1 MSGMGPGPGMGTP
14 GIGGGLM
21 GNPGGGLGIMGSS
34 LGGGGLGGSG
44 LGGGIGGFSG
54 MPGRGSNAKPGTN
67 TPTEGMKQLGDPAQ
81 GASNKPGGPGMPG
94 GAAKRDIKVIA
105 LQHASA
111 VSLAK
116 SLHELLNDGNTRIV
130 AEQQTNSLM
139 IQSDQ
144 GTYELVEKLVQ
155 RLDAPPRSRN

>member
-1 MSGMGPGPGMGTP
+1 KALGAWEYKYVIRKSDRLDEFQRTLASHSADGWEYVGTETLVIGGGGDRSDLGSGPVLVFKRPTAHRNAPAGGVSGMGPGPGRGTR

-21 GNPGGGLGIMGSS
+21 GNPGGGLGIMGSG

-81 GASNKPGGPGMPG
+81 GASNKAG
-94 GAAKRDIKVIA
+94 
-105 LQHASA
+105 
-111 VSLAK
+111 
-116 SLHELLNDGNTRIV
+116 
-130 AEQQTNSLM
+130 
-139 IQSDQ
+139 
-144 GTYELVEKLVQ
+144 
-155 RLDAPPRSRN
+155 